1 MAHPFDLAPLIGA
14 TTTGSAL
21 RRGEAIA
28 LDDDGCMRVS
38 VPGLDQPLRCEVLH
52 PETPGAMVSG
62 GDAVLVW
69 LEGGD
74 RGVILGRI
82 GPARAASPAV
92 TEAAAFAAR
101 PKTLVLEAQGDI
113 VLRNGHSRLR
123 LGENGDVEIVCNSFA
138 TRSQR
143 LLRLLSPLI
152 KFN

>member
-14 TTTGSAL
+14 TTGATL
-21 RRGEAIA
+21 RRGEALA
-28 LDDDGCMRVS
+28 RDDDGCVRVA
-38 VPGLDQPLRCEVLH
+38 VPGLDQPLRCDVLN
-52 PETPGAMVSG
+52 PDTPGTMVSG

-69 LEGGD
+69 FEGAD

-82 GPARAASPAV
+82 GPAAAPAAEV
-92 TEAAAFAAR
+92 VPAEAFAAR

-113 VLRNGHSRLR
+113 VLRNGQSRLR